1 LEARLVSS
9 AEAAQQAWSSPGA
22 LLVMPFVDG
31 RQARRAA
38 ALMSARA
45 GADGLLLAV
54 HDDRREGFIRV
65 ANRVFLGSD
74 SSYFGY
80 VAQDAFPGRYWL
92 RRALALF
99 ARPSVQLV
107 AFNDGK
113 WFGAL
118 AAYGL
123 ARRAWAAQNYGGPL
137 FFPLYRRHYAD
148 AELSVLAAS
157 DGGLGYSA
165 DSVLVEADWDKD
177 RKPVDEGDRRLF
189 RARASARF
197 EGRLRPGACV
207 SHFW

>member
-1 LEARLVSS
+1 MSS
-9 AEAAQQAWSSPGA
+9 ADAAQQAWSCPGP
-22 LLVMPFVDG
+22 LLVMPFVNA

-38 ALMSARA
+38 GLMAARA
-45 GADGLLLAV
+45 GTDGLLLAV

-74 SSYFGY
+74 SPYFGY

-92 RRALALF
+92 KRALALF
-99 ARPSVQLV
+99 ARPPVQLV

-137 FFPLYRRHYAD
+137 FFPRYRRHYAD
-148 AELSVLAAS
+148 AELSILAAS
-157 DGGLGYSA
+157 ADGLGYTA

-177 RKPVDEGDRRLF
+177 RRPVDQDDRRLF
-189 RARASARF
+189 LVRASGRF
-197 EGRLRPGACV
+197 DGRLRPGFLAAR
-207 SHFW
+207 FG